1 MATDLGFS
9 MGFHGYNYGKN
20 VPNHQP
26 AWGFLEWGYPQARW
40 IVNGKSKKKNMDIMD
55 DLGAL

>member
-1 MATDLGFS
+1 MTIDLGFS

-26 AWGFLEWGYPQARW
+26 AWNIMGGITMHYHVLPTNNGEIDGFSMGQ
-40 IVNGKSKKKNMDIMD
+40 
-55 DLGAL
+55 